1 MRIVQNADLPVDQRD
16 WDKDE
21 NGDGPKNAVVTA
33 WLNSL
38 SPVIKIRGKAHLQQL
53 LAEVADELTVD
64 IDELINPNKVNR
76 YLKQS
81 DKLRQIMEYVKQHDV
96 EL

>member
-1 MRIVQNADLPVDQRD
+1 
-16 WDKDE
+16 
-21 NGDGPKNAVVTA
+21 
-33 WLNSL
+33 
-38 SPVIKIRGKAHLQQL
+38 LQQL